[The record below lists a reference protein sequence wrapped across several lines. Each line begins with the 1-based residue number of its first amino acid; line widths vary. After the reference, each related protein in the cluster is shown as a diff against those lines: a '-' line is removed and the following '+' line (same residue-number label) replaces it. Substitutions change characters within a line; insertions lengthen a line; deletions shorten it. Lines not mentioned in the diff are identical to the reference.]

1 MLDRELL
8 ESFGLQGKG
17 AVVVGAAS
25 GLGRSTAVHF
35 ARAGARIMLL
45 DRDKAGLDQ
54 TAEMIGALGGESET
68 AQVDVRDR
76 EQLVDCAERAGDVFG
91 LHIWANMAGVIGQS
105 TVALADPAEYER
117 IIATNM
123 HGTYWG
129 CAAAAMV
136 MERQGAGSIINI
148 SSASADVPIAGLS
161 AYAMSKA
168 AVGMLTRVL
177 AQELGPA
184 GIRVNAVAP
193 GYVDTPM
200 IAFRFRTENG
210 EIDEALRSR
219 ILDER
224 AQSTALRRNGRPEDI
239 ALTMLFLASDAS
251 SFYTGQILRPNGG
264 VAMP

>member
-1 MLDRELL
+1 MADRDLLDT
-8 ESFGLQGKG
+8 FGLKGRG

-35 ARAGARIMLL
+35 ARAGARVMLL
-45 DRDKAGLDQ
+45 DRDLAGLEQ
-54 TAEMIGALGGESET
+54 TRAMIGDVGGEAEV
-68 AQVDVRDR
+68 AQVDVRHPA
-76 EQLVDCAERAGDVFG
+76 ELTDCAERAGERFG
-91 LHIWANMAGVIGQS
+91 LHVWANMAGVIGES
-105 TVALADPAEYER
+105 PVAAADPAEYER
-117 IIATNM
+117 IISINM

-129 CAAAAMV
+129 CAAAAKV
-136 MERQGAGSIINI
+136 MERQGSGSIINI
-148 SSASADVPIAGLS
+148 SSASADVPIPGLS

-177 AQELGPA
+177 AQELGPL

-200 IAFRFRTENG
+200 IAFRFRKDNG
-210 EIDEALRSR
+210 EIDEEVRSR
-219 ILDER
+219 VLQER
-224 AQSTALRRNGRPEDI
+224 AQSAALRRNGRPEDI

-251 SFYTGQILRPNGG
+251 AYYTGQILRPNGG